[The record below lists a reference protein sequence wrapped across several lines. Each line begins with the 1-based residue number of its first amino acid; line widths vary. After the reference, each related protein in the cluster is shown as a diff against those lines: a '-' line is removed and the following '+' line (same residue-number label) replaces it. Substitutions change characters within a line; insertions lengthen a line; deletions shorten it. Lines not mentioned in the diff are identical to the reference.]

1 MKRSFLCFVL
11 ITAIVSA
18 CSGNVAPTIV
28 ETSAPRAEPTALGP
42 KSPTPE
48 ASLEAATPAPTP
60 EPQKPAFTRYTFN
73 VVLDYDSRQANVDQE
88 VAYFNNTDG
97 LLEELLLVVEPNRFP
112 GAFTLDQITWENGE
126 PVVDYSLEGDKLA
139 IALNEP
145 LTPGSEIVFLLSYQ
159 LNIPQQNAPFGF
171 TERQINF
178 GDWYPFVPP
187 YLPEEG
193 WLVREAAYLGE
204 HLAYDVADFQVAIQ
218 LASQTSAEGRAV
230 VIAASAPAEQNDGKY
245 LYRLHAAR
253 SFAWSVSDQYQV
265 MTTTVADVEVLS
277 YAFPFHP
284 AAEEPVLTATADA
297 LALFTTLYGPYAHG
311 SLSVVEADFLNGME
325 YEGLIFLSHAFY
337 DYFTGTPEN
346 NLIIIAAHEVAH
358 QWFYGWVGNDQA
370 MEPWLDEATSTYS
383 EMFFYKNVHPDLLNW
398 WWDNRINFHEP
409 EGWVDATIY
418 DAPGFYPYRD
428 AIYLRGV
435 LFLDEIKEL
444 IGEEAFLEFLRDYLH
459 TFRYK
464 IASGD
469 DFFGMLQE
477 YTTEDLEPIVEKYFA
492 NRQISEQ

>member
-1 MKRSFLCFVL
+1 MKRSFLCFAL

-18 CSGNVAPTIV
+18 CSGNVTPTIV
-28 ETSAPRAEPTALGP
+28 ETSAPGVEPPALGQE
-42 KSPTPE
+42 SPTPE
-48 ASLEAATPAPTP
+48 ASLEAATLASTP
-60 EPQKPAFTRYTFN
+60 EPQKPAFTQYTFN

-88 VAYFNNTDG
+88 IAYLNNTDG

-112 GAFTLDQITWENGE
+112 GAFTLGQITWDNGE
-126 PVVDYSLEGDKLA
+126 PVVDYSLEGAKLE
-139 IALNEP
+139 IALSEP
-145 LTPGSEIVFLLSYQ
+145 LLPGSEFVFSLSYQ

-171 TERQINF
+171 TDRQINF

-218 LASQTSAEGRAV
+218 LASPTSADGKPV
-230 VIAASAPAEQNDGKY
+230 VIAASAPVEKKDDKY
-245 LYRLHAAR
+245 TSRFDAAR

-265 MTTTVADVEVLS
+265 MTTTVGDVEVLS

-284 AAEEPVLTATADA
+284 AAEESVLTATADA
-297 LALFTTLYGPYAHG
+297 LALFSTLYGPYPHK

-337 DYFTGTPEN
+337 DYFTGTSEN

-358 QWFYGWVGNDQA
+358 QWFYGQVGNDQA
-370 MEPWLDEATSTYS
+370 LEPWLDEATTTYS
-383 EMFFYKNVHPDLLNW
+383 EMFFYKNVHPELLNW
-398 WWDNRINFHEP
+398 WWDNRIYFHKP
-409 EGWVDATIY
+409 EGWVDSTIY
-418 DAPGFYPYRD
+418 DTPGFYPYRD
-428 AIYLRGV
+428 AIYLRGA
-435 LFLDEIKEL
+435 LFLDEIKQL
-444 IGEEAFLEFLRDYLH
+444 IGEEVLLEFLRDYLH
-459 TFRYK
+459 TYRYR

-469 DFFGMLQE
+469 DFLRMLQE
-477 YTTEDLEPIVEKYFA
+477 YTTEDLAPIVEKYFS
-492 NRQISEQ
+492 NR